1 MSDRP
6 HLRLANTERPLPYTA
21 PGGGGGKYERPPR
34 DRILHAD
41 KLLSDLRQTQSQ
53 ADQRG
58 LQPKDPTPLT
68 VELRTEAAK
77 LVESLERTGSGIN
90 LLNAIATSQGV
101 RATIQV
107 PPDKR
112 HIIKAVLTRYQTE
125 DSRSGRPKH
134 QDLVENIDA
143 IRLATEADLWTDSL
157 PFPAPSESLWWE
169 VWVYA
174 GGETPEEAQ
183 RRFIDDARAAGLID
197 KVRPRPL
204 VFPERVVVLVHGSHA
219 QWQRNPRLFL
229 HVAELRRAKALN
241 ADYVQSTPRFQRE
254 LSDEFVA
261 RIVPPAPRAPAVCLL
276 DTGVAQAHPL
286 LSLALNPEDTEALDP
301 TWGTHDHHPHRHG
314 TTMAGMA
321 LYGSLVD
328 SLESVDPVT
337 LEHRLESVKILPPSG
352 TNDPESYGTLTQE
365 AIARMESLQPER
377 RRVFNLAITAD
388 CRDGGLPSSW
398 SAAVDQ
404 ACMGGALAGDPKL
417 ICISAGNLREQ
428 IADPAFRYPM
438 LTDSSCGVEDPGQA
452 WNALTVG
459 AMTDRIH
466 VGDDP
471 AYSEYRPIA
480 PQGDLSPASRV
491 SLAWP
496 DNARD
501 GWPVKPDIVMEG
513 GNWARGPGGVPCVT
527 DDLGLLTTTLRPDGA
542 LLTITHDTSPATAA
556 AARMAARLW
565 ARYPDMRPETI
576 RGLMV
581 HAGRWNR
588 AMRQRFPGSTKAVIQ
603 QRLRCYGYGVPD
615 EHRALHSAENLVTL
629 FYEGELQPYDLVQ
642 DAKTNGKAIKT
653 KDMHLHELP
662 WPTAALQQL
671 GHEPVRLRITLSYFI
686 EPSPGRRGW
695 TRRHR
700 YASHGL
706 RFAVFR
712 PTDTTERFLARVS
725 TSAQEEDEDGT
736 TGPASSDGSDSEDLP
751 WQVGPQKR
759 GQGSIHSDWC
769 DTTAADIAAC
779 NKIAIYPVTGWWRE
793 RKHLERWGNRARYSL
808 IVTLETA
815 RQDVRLYT
823 DIKTQLQITQ
833 AIATRS

>member
-1 MSDRP
+1 MQP
-6 HLRLANTERPLPYTA
+6 HLRLTSTEKPLPYTA
-21 PGGGGGKYERPPR
+21 RSGGGGKYERPPR
-34 DRILHAD
+34 DRLLHAD
-41 KLLSDLRQTQSQ
+41 KLLSDLRETQTQ
-53 ADQRG
+53 AKQRG
-58 LQPKDPTPLT
+58 LRDTDPTPLT
-68 VELRTEAAK
+68 VELRPEAAK
-77 LVESLERTGSGIN
+77 LVESLENARSDIS
-90 LLNAIATSQGV
+90 LLNAIDTGQGI

-107 PPDKR
+107 PPGKR
-112 HIIKAVLTRYQTE
+112 RIIEAVLTRYKTGE
-125 DSRSGRPKH
+125 DPRSGRPRH

-157 PFPAPSESLWWE
+157 PFPDLDESLWWE
-169 VWVYA
+169 VWVYV
-174 GGETPEEAQ
+174 GDETPEAAQ
-183 RRFIDDARAAGLID
+183 QRFVEDARAAGLID
-197 KVRPRPL
+197 KVRRRPL
-204 VFPERVVVLVHGSHA
+204 VFPERVVALVYGSHA

-229 HVAELRRAKALN
+229 HVAELRRAKELN

-254 LSDEFVA
+254 LSDEFLA
-261 RIVPPAPRAPAVCLL
+261 RIIPPAPQAPAVCLL
-276 DTGVAQAHPL
+276 DTGVARAHPL
-286 LSLALNPEDTEALDP
+286 LSLALDPADTETLD
-301 TWGTHDHHPHRHG
+301 TGWGTHDHDPHRHG
-314 TTMAGMA
+314 TTMAGVA

-328 SLESVDPVT
+328 SLKSVEPVT

-352 TNDPESYGTLTQE
+352 ANDPESYGALTQE
-365 AIARMESLQPER
+365 AIARMESRRPER

-404 ACMGGALAGDPKL
+404 ACMGGSLAGEPKL
-417 ICISAGNLREQ
+417 ICISAGNLRDQ

-438 LTDSSCGVEDPGQA
+438 LNDSSSGIEDPGQA

-459 AMTDRIH
+459 AMTERID

-471 AYSEYRPIA
+471 AYAEYQPIA
-480 PQGDLSPASRV
+480 PRGDLSPTSRV

-496 DNARD
+496 DTARD
-501 GWPVKPDIVMEG
+501 GWPIKPDIVMEG
-513 GNWARGPGGVPCVT
+513 GNWARGPGDVRCVS
-527 DDLGLLTTTLRPDGA
+527 DDLGLLTTTLHPTGA

-556 AARMAARLW
+556 AARMAARVW

-576 RGLMV
+576 RGLLV
-581 HAGRWNR
+581 HSSRWTR
-588 AMRQRFPGSTKAVIQ
+588 AMQQRFQGSAKAVIQ

-615 EHRALHSAENLVTL
+615 EHRALHSAENVVTL
-629 FYEGELQPYDLVQ
+629 FYEGELQPYHLVR
-642 DAKTNGKAIKT
+642 DEKTGAKVVKT

-662 WPTAALQQL
+662 WPVAVLQQL
-671 GHEPVRLRITLSYFI
+671 GHESVRLRITLSYFV

-695 TRRHR
+695 ARRHR

-725 TSAQEEDEDGT
+725 KSAQDGNDEPAGT
-736 TGPASSDGSDSEDLP
+736 AASNDDFDSGDLP

-769 DTTAADIAAC
+769 DTTAANVAAC
-779 NKIAIYPVTGWWRE
+779 NKIAIFPVTGWWRE
-793 RKHLERWGNRARYSL
+793 RQHLERWDSRARYSL

-815 RQDVRLYT
+815 RQDVQLYT
-823 DIKTQLQITQ
+823 DIKTQMQITQ